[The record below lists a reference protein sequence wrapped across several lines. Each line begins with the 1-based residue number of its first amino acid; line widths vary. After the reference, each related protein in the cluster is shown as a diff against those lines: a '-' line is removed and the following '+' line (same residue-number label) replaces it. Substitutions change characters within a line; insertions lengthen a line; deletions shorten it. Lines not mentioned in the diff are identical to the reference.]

1 MFEPG
6 ILCASFLVKRVS
18 GSLPG
23 VAAVITRRG

>member
-6 ILCASFLVKRVS
+6 ILCASFLVKEGFRIA
-18 GSLPG
+18 GS